1 MAKRQKY
8 LIYLAGPISGCNEA
22 QQKEWREEIKRK
34 YAAYFDFSDPAAD
47 LLDRQATPYE
57 FVQADLEAIESADGM
72 IVNMWR
78 ESIGSAI
85 GMVHAQ
91 RAGRP
96 VVAADP
102 NRIRSRMVS
111 FYADVLTDDPLK
123 AAKALLAILRA
134 EADWR
139 VVKATPGEEEPFK
152 RQKLVNALR
161 AACRGAKQ
169 DEIVVPRLA
178 LPLIIERLKSSKR
191 RIGNQVTS
199 RDIDRAVT
207 ATFRE
212 LEADRARAP
221 AVRGI
226 LDHWR
231 QTRESSSVDS
241 FGWVSETVQ
250 ERGYGQ
256 THVSVSCGPKSHAT
270 IWGKTVR
277 SAREIPSVQAR
288 RVFRTI
294 TRVPGI
300 TRITLGPF
308 SHSERRNSTGASV
321 APSLTTANVLEGRLF
336 DKGEKG
342 TLQTFQVWVQRES
355 DRPTVLESIASALK
369 GVGLWRE

>member
-1 MAKRQKY
+1 MAKRQKF
-8 LIYLAGPISGCNEA
+8 LAYLAGPISGCNEA
-22 QQKEWREEIKRK
+22 QRKEWREEIKRK
-34 YAAYFDFSDPAAD
+34 YAAHFDFSDPAAD

-57 FVQADLEAIESADGM
+57 IVQADLEAIESANGM

-123 AAKALLAILRA
+123 AAKALLAVLRA

-152 RQKLVNALR
+152 RQKLVNSLR
-161 AACRGAKQ
+161 AACRGAGQ

-191 RIGNQVTS
+191 KIGNQVTS
-199 RDIDRAVT
+199 RDIDRAVM

-212 LEADRARAP
+212 LEADDAKAP
-221 AVRGI
+221 AALGI

-231 QTRESSSVDS
+231 LTKESSSVDS
-241 FGWVSETVQ
+241 FGWVSEPIQ
-250 ERGYGQ
+250 NRGYGQ
-256 THVSVSCGPKSHAT
+256 TDVPVSCGSKSHAT
-270 IWGKTVR
+270 IWGRTVR
-277 SAREIPSVQAR
+277 SIREIPSAQAR
-288 RVFRTI
+288 HVFRTI

-300 TRITLGPF
+300 TRVTLGPF
-308 SHSERRNSTGASV
+308 SRGERRKSTGASV
-321 APSLTTANVLEGRLF
+321 TPSSTTGNVLEGRLF

-355 DRPTVLESIASALK
+355 NRLAVRQGIAEALERAD
-369 GVGLWRE
+369 LWRD